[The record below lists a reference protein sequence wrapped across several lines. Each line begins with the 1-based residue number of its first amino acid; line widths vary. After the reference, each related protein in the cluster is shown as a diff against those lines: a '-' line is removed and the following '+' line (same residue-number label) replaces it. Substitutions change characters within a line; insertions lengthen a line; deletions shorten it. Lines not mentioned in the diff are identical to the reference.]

1 MSDESQ
7 KDPATKGGD
16 DNNLNITSQESIAKT
31 VDENPTETNL
41 NQESNEEPA
50 PIDDMG
56 LDKEDEQNL
65 SPKNLDLENIDPPLP
80 IDLETQTEEYSDS
93 NNSVITDEQN
103 QDVPP
108 ENEDSQIDF
117 DEDFDKLNLQ
127 DIDFPDDN
135 FQVDDEGES
144 KSKKKWLI
152 LTIFSI
158 AVIFVASAAFFIF
171 KPKSSNDKTEQIGS
185 NAILSFEIPNSK
197 LKSNTKISKL
207 SVGKSKK
214 INNKDVKTT
223 KTLSGEKSRKSKL
236 SKKIRNAP
244 LRTKKG
250 DLIVPSVTT
259 AAFKGIPTMKNPK
272 PLAGP
277 DKKLSETVGGGV
289 IPKIS
294 NDGTQPWKFY
304 AKPFTGEVTLPRI
317 AIIIKGLGFSKAAT
331 VAAINHTPSS
341 VTLAFD
347 PYAKGVGNWVGLA
360 RSAGHETL
368 ISLPM
373 EPLDFPASDPGPFAL
388 QTNLSSSENINRL
401 HFLLSVSMGNVGLLK
416 MMGSNFVASEQALMP
431 ILKEIKNRGL
441 IMIDDGSTKNSQ
453 IIRIGSNIELPQ
465 ARGDIFIDADPSRG
479 GVANGLAEL
488 EKIAKRNKRAVGIA
502 RSLPNTISL
511 IMTWTKTLGRKKIA
525 LAPVSAVVKIER
537 KAKATPKK

>member
-7 KDPATKGGD
+7 KDPVTIGGD
-16 DNNLNITSQESIAKT
+16 DNNLDITSQDSITKT
-31 VDENPTETNL
+31 VDGNPTETNL

-50 PIDDMG
+50 PIDNMG
-56 LDKEDEQNL
+56 LNKEDEQNL
-65 SPKNLDLENIDPPLP
+65 STKNLDLENIDPPLP
-80 IDLETQTEEYSDS
+80 IDLETQTEEYSNS
-93 NNSVITDEQN
+93 NNSAITDEQN
-103 QDVPP
+103 QDALP

-197 LKSNTKISKL
+197 IKSNTKISKL

-223 KTLSGEKSRKSKL
+223 KTLSGKKSRKSKL

-250 DLIVPSVTT
+250 DLIVPSVTS
-259 AAFKGIPTMKNPK
+259 AAFKGIPIMKNPK

-511 IMTWTKTLGRKKIA
+511 IMTWTKTLGRKKLA

-537 KAKATPKK
+537 KAKAIPKK

>member
-7 KDPATKGGD
+7 KDPVTKGGD
-16 DNNLNITSQESIAKT
+16 DNNLNITSQDSITKT
-31 VDENPTETNL
+31 VDENPTKTNL

-80 IDLETQTEEYSDS
+80 IDLETQTEEYSNS
-93 NNSVITDEQN
+93 NNSATPDEQN

-135 FQVDDEGES
+135 FQVDDERQS

-171 KPKSSNDKTEQIGS
+171 KPKSSNNKTEQIGS

-197 LKSNTKISKL
+197 IKSNTKISKL

-223 KTLSGEKSRKSKL
+223 KTLSGKKSRKSKL

-259 AAFKGIPTMKNPK
+259 AAFKGIPMMKNPK
-272 PLAGP
+272 PLVGP
-277 DKKLSETVGGGV
+277 NKKLSETVGGGV

-294 NDGTQPWKFY
+294 DDGTQPWKFY

-331 VAAINHTPSS
+331 IAAINHTPSS

-479 GVANGLAEL
+479 GVANGLVEL
-488 EKIAKRNKRAVGIA
+488 EKIARKNKRAVGIA

-511 IMTWTKTLGRKKIA
+511 IMAWTKTLGRKKIA

>member
-7 KDPATKGGD
+7 KDPVTIGGD
-16 DNNLNITSQESIAKT
+16 DNNFDITSQDSITKT
-31 VDENPTETNL
+31 VDGNPTETNL

-50 PIDDMG
+50 PIDNMG
-56 LDKEDEQNL
+56 LNKEDEQNL
-65 SPKNLDLENIDPPLP
+65 STKNLDLENIDPPLP
-80 IDLETQTEEYSDS
+80 IDLETQTEEYSNS
-93 NNSVITDEQN
+93 NNSAITDEQN
-103 QDVPP
+103 QDAPP
-108 ENEDSQIDF
+108 ENADSQIDF

>member
-80 IDLETQTEEYSDS
+80 IDLETQTEEYSNS

-135 FQVDDEGES
+135 FQVDDEGQS
-144 KSKKKWLI
+144 KSKKKWWI
-152 LTIFSI
+152 LTICSI

-197 LKSNTKISKL
+197 IKSNTKISKL

-214 INNKDVKTT
+214 VNNKDVKTT
-223 KTLSGEKSRKSKL
+223 KTLSGGKSRKSKL

-244 LRTKKG
+244 LRTQKG

-259 AAFKGIPTMKNPK
+259 AAFKGIPMMKNPK

-294 NDGTQPWKFY
+294 DDGTQPWKFY
-304 AKPFTGEVTLPRI
+304 AKPFNGEVTLPRI

-331 VAAINHTPSS
+331 IAAINHTPSS

-511 IMTWTKTLGRKKIA
+511 I
-525 LAPVSAVVKIER
+525 
-537 KAKATPKK
+537 

>member
-7 KDPATKGGD
+7 KDPVTKGGD

-80 IDLETQTEEYSDS
+80 IDLETQTEEYSNS

-135 FQVDDEGES
+135 FQVDDEGQS
-144 KSKKKWLI
+144 KSKKKWWI
-152 LTIFSI
+152 LTICSI

-197 LKSNTKISKL
+197 IKSNTKISKL

-214 INNKDVKTT
+214 VNNKDVKTT

-259 AAFKGIPTMKNPK
+259 AAFKGIPMMKNPK

-331 VAAINHTPSS
+331 IAAINHTPSS

-488 EKIAKRNKRAVGIA
+488 EKIARGNKRAVGIA

-525 LAPVSAVVKIER
+525 LAPVSAVVKIKR
-537 KAKATPKK
+537 KVKAIPKK

>member
-7 KDPATKGGD
+7 KDPVTKGGD

-80 IDLETQTEEYSDS
+80 IDLETQTEEYSNS
-93 NNSVITDEQN
+93 NNSATPDEQN

-135 FQVDDEGES
+135 FQVDDEGQS
-144 KSKKKWLI
+144 KSKKKWWI
-152 LTIFSI
+152 LTICSI

-197 LKSNTKISKL
+197 IKSNTKISKL

-214 INNKDVKTT
+214 VNNKDVKTT

-259 AAFKGIPTMKNPK
+259 AAFKGIPMMKNPK

-331 VAAINHTPSS
+331 IAAINHTPSS

-347 PYAKGVGNWVGLA
+347 PYAKSVGNWVGLA

-453 IIRIGSNIELPQ
+453 IIRIGSNIQLPQ

>member
-7 KDPATKGGD
+7 KDPVTIGGD
-16 DNNLNITSQESIAKT
+16 DNNLDITSQDSITKT
-31 VDENPTETNL
+31 VDGNPTETNL

-50 PIDDMG
+50 PIDNMG
-56 LDKEDEQNL
+56 LNKEDEQNL
-65 SPKNLDLENIDPPLP
+65 STKNLDLENIDPPLP
-80 IDLETQTEEYSDS
+80 IDLETQTEEYSNS
-93 NNSVITDEQN
+93 NNSAITDEQN
-103 QDVPP
+103 QDALP

-197 LKSNTKISKL
+197 IKSNTKISKL

-223 KTLSGEKSRKSKL
+223 KTLSGQKSRKSKL

-250 DLIVPSVTT
+250 DLIVPSVTS
-259 AAFKGIPTMKNPK
+259 AAFKGIPIMKNPK

-465 ARGDIFIDADPSRG
+465 ARGDILIDADPSRG

-511 IMTWTKTLGRKKIA
+511 IMTWTKTLGRKKLA

-537 KAKATPKK
+537 KAKAIPKK

>member
-7 KDPATKGGD
+7 KDPVTKGGD
-16 DNNLNITSQESIAKT
+16 DNNLNITSQDSITKT

-65 SPKNLDLENIDPPLP
+65 STKNLDLENKDPPLP
-80 IDLETQTEEYSDS
+80 IDLETQTEEYSNS
-93 NNSVITDEQN
+93 NNSAITDEQN
-103 QDVPP
+103 QDIPP

-135 FQVDDEGES
+135 FQVDDERQS

-197 LKSNTKISKL
+197 IKSNTKISKL

-214 INNKDVKTT
+214 VNNKDVKTT

-259 AAFKGIPTMKNPK
+259 AAFKGIPMMKNPK

-294 NDGTQPWKFY
+294 DDGTQPWKFY

-331 VAAINHTPSS
+331 IAAINHTPSS

-441 IMIDDGSTKNSQ
+441 LMIDDGSTKNSQ

-479 GVANGLAEL
+479 GVANGLVEL
-488 EKIAKRNKRAVGIA
+488 EKIARKNKRAVGIA

>member
-7 KDPATKGGD
+7 KDPVTIGGD
-16 DNNLNITSQESIAKT
+16 DNNLDITSQDSITKT
-31 VDENPTETNL
+31 VDGNPTETNL

-50 PIDDMG
+50 PIDNMG
-56 LDKEDEQNL
+56 LNKEDEQNL
-65 SPKNLDLENIDPPLP
+65 STKNLDLENIDPPLP
-80 IDLETQTEEYSDS
+80 IDLETQTEEYSNS
-93 NNSVITDEQN
+93 NNSAITDEQN
-103 QDVPP
+103 QDAPP
-108 ENEDSQIDF
+108 ENADSQIDF

-197 LKSNTKISKL
+197 IKSNTKISKL

-214 INNKDVKTT
+214 INNKGVKTT
-223 KTLSGEKSRKSKL
+223 KTLSGKKSRKSKL
-236 SKKIRNAP
+236 SRKIRNAP

-502 RSLPNTISL
+502 SSLPNTISL
-511 IMTWTKTLGRKKIA
+511 IMTWTKTLGRKKLA

-537 KAKATPKK
+537 KAKAIPKK

>member
-7 KDPATKGGD
+7 KDPVTEDDD
-16 DNNLNITSQESIAKT
+16 DNNLDITSHDSIDKTDDENQPVLNFSQESK
-31 VDENPTETNL
+31 EK
-41 NQESNEEPA
+41 PA
-50 PIDDMG
+50 RFDDLKM
-56 LDKEDEQNL
+56 DKEDGQNL
-65 SPKNLDLENIDPPLP
+65 SIKALDLENIDSPLP
-80 IDLETQTEEYSDS
+80 IDLETQTEDHSNS
-93 NNSVITDEQN
+93 NNSSIADEPDKN
-103 QDVPP
+103 GASERD
-108 ENEDSQIDF
+108 ESQKDF
-117 DEDFDKLNLQ
+117 DDDFDKLNLQ
-127 DIDFPDDN
+127 DIDFPDDD
-135 FQVDDEGES
+135 FQDDAEGQS
-144 KSKKKWLI
+144 KSKRKWLI

-158 AVIFVASAAFFIF
+158 AIVSAASAAFFIF
-171 KPKSSNDKTEQIGS
+171 KPKSSNDNSKQIGS
-185 NAILSFEIPNSK
+185 NAILSFELPSSRT
-197 LKSNTKISKL
+197 KSNTKISKL
-207 SVGKSKK
+207 SVRNSKK
-214 INNKDVKTT
+214 INNKNVKTRT
-223 KTLSGEKSRKSKL
+223 TLSGKKSRESKL
-236 SKKIRNAP
+236 SKKIKNAP

-259 AAFKGIPTMKNPK
+259 AAFKGIPMMKNPK

-277 DKKLSETVGGGV
+277 NKKLSETVGGGV

-331 VAAINHTPSS
+331 IAAINHTPSS

-465 ARGDIFIDADPSRG
+465 ARGDILIDADPSRG

-488 EKIAKRNKRAVGIA
+488 EKIAKQNKRAVGIA
-502 RSLPNTISL
+502 SSLPNTISL

-525 LAPVSAVVKIER
+525 LAPVSAVVKINR
-537 KAKATPKK
+537 KAKAAPKK

>member
-7 KDPATKGGD
+7 KDPVTKGGD

-80 IDLETQTEEYSDS
+80 IDLETQTEEYSNS

-135 FQVDDEGES
+135 FQVDDEGQS
-144 KSKKKWLI
+144 KSKKKWWI
-152 LTIFSI
+152 LTICSI

-197 LKSNTKISKL
+197 IKSNTKISKL

-214 INNKDVKTT
+214 VNNKDVKTT

-259 AAFKGIPTMKNPK
+259 AAFKGIPMMKNPK
-272 PLAGP
+272 PLVGP
-277 DKKLSETVGGGV
+277 NKKLSETVGGGV

-331 VAAINHTPSS
+331 IAAINHTPSS

>member
-7 KDPATKGGD
+7 KDPVTKGGD
-16 DNNLNITSQESIAKT
+16 NNNLDITSQDPITKT
-31 VDENPTETNL
+31 VDENPTQTNL
-41 NQESNEEPA
+41 NQESNEEPD
-50 PIDDMG
+50 PIDNMG
-56 LDKEDEQNL
+56 LDKEDKQNL
-65 SPKNLDLENIDPPLP
+65 STKDLDLENIPPPLP
-80 IDLETQTEEYSDS
+80 IDLETQTEEYSNS
-93 NNSVITDEQN
+93 NNSAIPDEQN
-103 QDVPP
+103 QDASP
-108 ENEDSQIDF
+108 ENEDGQINF

-135 FQVDDEGES
+135 FQVDDESQS

-158 AVIFVASAAFFIF
+158 AIIFVASAVFFIF
-171 KPKSSNDKTEQIGS
+171 KPKSSNNKTEQIGS
-185 NAILSFEIPNSK
+185 NAILSFEIPNSRI
-197 LKSNTKISKL
+197 KSNTKISKL

-214 INNKDVKTT
+214 INNKDVKTI
-223 KTLSGEKSRKSKL
+223 KTLSAKKSRKSKS

-259 AAFKGIPTMKNPK
+259 AAFKGIPIMKNPK

-331 VAAINHTPSS
+331 IAAINHTPSS

-465 ARGDIFIDADPSRG
+465 ARGDIFIDSDPSRG

-488 EKIAKRNKRAVGIA
+488 EKIARRNKRAIGIA

-537 KAKATPKK
+537 KAKTTPKK

>member
-7 KDPATKGGD
+7 KDPVTKGGD

-31 VDENPTETNL
+31 VDENQSETNL

-65 SPKNLDLENIDPPLP
+65 STKNLDLENKDPPLP
-80 IDLETQTEEYSDS
+80 IDLETQTEEYSNS
-93 NNSVITDEQN
+93 NNSAITDEQN
-103 QDVPP
+103 QDIPP

-135 FQVDDEGES
+135 FQVDDERQS
-144 KSKKKWLI
+144 KSKKKWWI
-152 LTIFSI
+152 LTICSI

-197 LKSNTKISKL
+197 IKSNTKISKL

-214 INNKDVKTT
+214 VNNKDVKTT

-259 AAFKGIPTMKNPK
+259 AAFKGIPMMKNPK

-294 NDGTQPWKFY
+294 DDGTQPWKFY

-331 VAAINHTPSS
+331 IAAINHTPSS

-441 IMIDDGSTKNSQ
+441 LMIDDGSTKNSQ

-479 GVANGLAEL
+479 GVANGLVEL
-488 EKIAKRNKRAVGIA
+488 EKIARKNKRAVGIA

>member
-7 KDPATKGGD
+7 KDPVTIGGD
-16 DNNLNITSQESIAKT
+16 DNNLDITSQDSITKT
-31 VDENPTETNL
+31 VDGNPTETNL

-50 PIDDMG
+50 PIDNMG
-56 LDKEDEQNL
+56 LNKEDEQNL
-65 SPKNLDLENIDPPLP
+65 STKNLDLENIDPPRP
-80 IDLETQTEEYSDS
+80 IDLETQTEEYSNS
-93 NNSVITDEQN
+93 NNSAITDEQN
-103 QDVPP
+103 QDASP
-108 ENEDSQIDF
+108 ENADSQIDF

-197 LKSNTKISKL
+197 IKSNTKISKL

-223 KTLSGEKSRKSKL
+223 KTLSGKKSRKSKL

-250 DLIVPSVTT
+250 DLIVPSVTS
-259 AAFKGIPTMKNPK
+259 AAFKGIPIMKNPK

-465 ARGDIFIDADPSRG
+465 ARGDILIDADPSRG

-511 IMTWTKTLGRKKIA
+511 IMTWTKTLGRKKLA

-537 KAKATPKK
+537 KAKAIPKK

>member
-7 KDPATKGGD
+7 KDTVTKSGND
-16 DNNLNITSQESIAKT
+16 DNLDVKSEHSIDNN
-31 VDENPTETNL
+31 VDKNRPIPDL
-41 NQESNEEPA
+41 NQESGEEPA
-50 PIDDMG
+50 PIDDLE
-56 LDKEDEQNL
+56 LDSEDKQNL
-65 SPKNLDLENIDPPLP
+65 SKKDLNIENVESPLSNDP
-80 IDLETQTEEYSDS
+80 EKQSEANSDS
-93 NNSVITDEQN
+93 NNNFIPDDPDLGTISKK
-103 QDVPP
+103 
-108 ENEDSQIDF
+108 EDSQITF

-127 DIDFPDDN
+127 DIDFPDDD
-135 FQVDDEGES
+135 FQDDAEGQS
-144 KSKKKWLI
+144 KGKRKWLI
-152 LTIFSI
+152 LTIS
-158 AVIFVASAAFFIF
+158 VITVLSVASAAFLIF
-171 KPKSSNDKTEQIGS
+171 DPNNSDNNSQQIGS
-185 NAILSFEIPNSK
+185 NAILSFDLPSSK
-197 LKSNTKISKL
+197 NKSNTKISKL
-207 SVGKSKK
+207 SRGNSKK
-214 INNKDVKTT
+214 IKNGNTKSNKSLTGK
-223 KTLSGEKSRKSKL
+223 KSQKSKPSRKLK
-236 SKKIRNAP
+236 NAP

-250 DLIVPSVTT
+250 DLIVPSVTS
-259 AAFKGIPTMKNPK
+259 AAFKGIPLMKNPK

-294 NDGTQPWKFY
+294 DDGTQPWKFY
-304 AKPFTGEVTLPRI
+304 AKPFSGEVTLARV

-373 EPLDFPASDPGPFAL
+373 EPLNFPASDPGPFAL

-401 HFLLSVSMGNVGLLK
+401 HFLLSVSMGNVGLIK

-441 IMIDDGSTKNSQ
+441 LMIDDGSTKNSQ

-465 ARGDIFIDADPSRG
+465 ARGDIFIDEDPSRG

-488 EKIAKRNKRAVGIA
+488 EKIAKKNKRAVGIA
-502 RSLPNTISL
+502 HALPNTISL
-511 IMTWTKTLGRKKIA
+511 IMSWTKTLGRKKIA
-525 LAPVSAVVKIER
+525 LAPISAVVQIKRKI
-537 KAKATPKK
+537 KVKP